1 MEISV
6 PTWNSGTK
14 GYSFQILQSTYS
26 LEQLVYYETNPATQL
41 TLPATESINKRFV
54 EEFLEKTKK
63 YFTNP
68 LSPEKVLQHLRHV
81 EKILNQPNVAG
92 WYTLEWKPASFQV
105 KAGDFQ
111 IVWQLVS
118 FKEATPVIP
127 AEFTAS
133 TTPRAATPQVPE
145 QPQEL
150 RSIQIHDSLVPV
162 GDLPLSDLPPL
173 TFTTEE
179 VDMDKEAVKRR
190 IREARLKVALA
201 KLKAQRLEHKY
212 FERYGQTAEDSE
224 ESSSFSTDSEE
235 EEEVSFEPHL
245 RR

>member
-1 MEISV
+1 MEIGV
-6 PTWNSGTK
+6 PTWNSSTM
-14 GYSFQILQSTYS
+14 GYSFQILQSDS
-26 LEQLVYYETNPATQL
+26 VLEDLVYYEAQELN
-41 TLPATESINKRFV
+41 LPATDSISKAFV

-68 LSPEKVLQHLRHV
+68 LIPEKVLRHLRHIQ
-81 EKILNQPNVAG
+81 KASTLPTVAG
-92 WYTLEWKPASFQV
+92 WYSFQWKPSSFIV
-105 KAGDFQ
+105 KSGDFQ
-111 IVWQLVS
+111 LVWQVVS

-133 TTPRAATPQVPE
+133 TTPRAQTPQVPE
-145 QPQEL
+145 QASEQV
-150 RSIQIHDSLVPV
+150 RSIQIHDSLIPV

-173 TFTTEE
+173 SFTTEE
-179 VDMDKEAVKRR
+179 VDMDRESTKRR

-212 FERYGQTAEDSE
+212 FERYGQAAEDSE
-224 ESSSFSTDSEE
+224 ESSSLSTESEE
-235 EEEVSFEPHL
+235 EEGSFEPHL